1 MGSSTQKLVGGLV
14 GAVVIGVVILVALSV
29 LISGASV
36 FFAGIGSGNG
46 CAGTASISSTA
57 TPPTCIPPSG
67 SAVAVVQLAL
77 EMAAH
82 LHLHPACNGV
92 ASYPKCYD
100 TWYDAGFPQAV
111 LAYGQRFWPG
121 SSAWHNGTFQCV
133 SYVLGAYSQVNP
145 LPSSGNAIDFW
156 GLYQNRPGWLE
167 IPAQRSLPTPGD
179 IIVWHHA
186 PDGHVAIVTAV
197 VPPTGRK
204 DGMVTFGQAD
214 APTALDVMPLHP
226 DLSVSTWPGYT
237 VLGYI
242 RPLSPVAVSSSAQ
255 AFVSLAAQ
263 DALAAGISPTL
274 YVRQINAESGF
285 NPKAL
290 SPAGAEGIAQFLPAT
305 AQALGVDPWDPVA
318 ALHAAARLMAS
329 YVSRYGED
337 YTKALAA
344 YNAGPPT
351 LNAALTSCGTH
362 WLGCMPAETQ
372 HYVHLIMQS

>member
-1 MGSSTQKLVGGLV
+1 MGSSTPKLLGGLV
-14 GAVVIGVVILVALSV
+14 GVIVLGVLVLMVMVVLL
-29 LISGASV
+29 SGALALLSST
-36 FFAGIGSGNG
+36 GSGTG
-46 CAGTASISSTA
+46 CATSRATSSGCV
-57 TPPTCIPPSG
+57 PPTG
-67 SAVAVVQLAL
+67 SAAAVVQLAL
-77 EMAAH
+77 QMAAH
-82 LHLHPACNGV
+82 LYVNPACNGV
-92 ASYPKCYD
+92 ASYPTCYD

-121 SSAWHNGTFQCV
+121 SFAWHNGTFQCV
-133 SYVLGAYSQVNP
+133 SFVLGAYSQVNP
-145 LPSSGNAIDFW
+145 LPASGNASDFW

-167 IPAQRSLPTPGD
+167 IAAQRSLPNPGD

-242 RPLSPVAVSSSAQ
+242 RPLSALSAVSASN
-255 AFVSLAAQ
+255 AFVTLAAQ

-274 YVRQINAESGF
+274 YVRQINAESSF

-290 SPAGAEGIAQFLPAT
+290 SPAGAEGIAQLLPAT
-305 AQALGVDPWDPVA
+305 AAALRVNPWDPVA
-318 ALHAAARLMAS
+318 SLRAAARLMAS
-329 YVSRYGED
+329 YVSRYGGD
-337 YTKALAA
+337 YAKALAA

-351 LNAALTSCGTH
+351 LEAALTSCGAA

-372 HYVHLIMQS
+372 HYVHLVMQS

>member
-1 MGSSTQKLVGGLV
+1 MGSSTPKLLGGLV
-14 GAVVIGVVILVALSV
+14 GVIVLGVLILMVMVVLLSGALALLSV
-29 LISGASV
+29 TSSGT
-36 FFAGIGSGNG
+36 G
-46 CAGTASISSTA
+46 CATSRATSSGCV
-57 TPPTCIPPSG
+57 PPTG
-67 SAVAVVQLAL
+67 SAAAVVQLAL
-77 EMAAH
+77 QMASH
-82 LHLHPACNGV
+82 LYVNPACNGV
-92 ASYPKCYD
+92 ASYPTCYD

-121 SSAWHNGTFQCV
+121 SFAWHNGTFQCV

-145 LPSSGNAIDFW
+145 LPASGNAIDFW
-156 GLYQNRPGWLE
+156 GLYQHRPGWLE
-167 IPAQRSLPTPGD
+167 IAAQRSPPEPGD

-186 PDGHVAIVTAV
+186 PDGHLAIVTAV
-197 VPPTGRK
+197 MPPTGRK
-204 DGMVTFGQAD
+204 DGMITFGQAD

-242 RPLSPVAVSSSAQ
+242 RPLSPVAASSSAQ

-318 ALHAAARLMAS
+318 ALRAAARLMAS
-329 YVSRYGED
+329 YVSGYGGE
-337 YTKALAA
+337 YAKALAA
-344 YNAGPPT
+344 YNAGSPT
-351 LNAALTSCGTH
+351 LDAALTSCGAH

-372 HYVHLIMQS
+372 HYVHLILQS

>member
-1 MGSSTQKLVGGLV
+1 MS
-14 GAVVIGVVILVALSV
+14 
-29 LISGASV
+29 
-36 FFAGIGSGNG
+36 
-46 CAGTASISSTA
+46 SSTA
-57 TPPTCIPPSG
+57 KLLGGFIGVIGLGILALMVMVVLLSGALVLLSGTSSGTECTTSRATSSGCVPPTG
-67 SAVAVVQLAL
+67 SAAAVVQLAL
-77 EMAAH
+77 QMASH
-82 LHLHPACNGV
+82 LYMNPACHGV
-92 ASYPKCYD
+92 ASYPNCYD

-121 SSAWHNGTFQCV
+121 SIDWHNGTFQCV

-145 LPSSGNAIDFW
+145 LPASGNAIDFW
-156 GLYQNRPGWLE
+156 GLYQNRAGWLE
-167 IPAQRSLPTPGD
+167 IPVQRRLPNPGD
-179 IIVWHHA
+179 IIVWQHA

-197 VPPTGRK
+197 VPPTAK
-204 DGMVTFGQAD
+204 ADGMVTFGQAD
-214 APTALDVMPLHP
+214 APTALDVMPIHP

-242 RPLSPVAVSSSAQ
+242 RPLAVLSAVSASK
-255 AFVSLAAQ
+255 AFATLAAQ

-274 YVRQINAESGF
+274 YVRQINAESSF

-318 ALHAAARLMAS
+318 SLRAAARLMAS
-329 YVSRYGED
+329 YVRESGGD
-337 YTKALAA
+337 YARALAA

-351 LNAALTSCGTH
+351 LDAALTRCGAA

-372 HYVHLIMQS
+372 QYIHLIMQS

>member
-1 MGSSTQKLVGGLV
+1 MS
-14 GAVVIGVVILVALSV
+14 
-29 LISGASV
+29 
-36 FFAGIGSGNG
+36 
-46 CAGTASISSTA
+46 SSTA
-57 TPPTCIPPSG
+57 KLLGGFIGVIGLGILALMVMVVLLSGALALLSGTGSGTGCATSRATASACIPPTG
-67 SAVAVVQLAL
+67 SAAAVVQLAL
-77 EMAAH
+77 QMASH
-82 LHLHPACNGV
+82 LYMNPACHGV
-92 ASYPKCYD
+92 ASYPNCYD

-121 SSAWHNGTFQCV
+121 NFAWHNGTFQCV

-145 LPSSGNAIDFW
+145 LPASGNAIDFW

-167 IPAQRSLPTPGD
+167 IPVQRSLPNPGD
-179 IIVWHHA
+179 IIVWQHA

-197 VPPTGRK
+197 VPPTAK
-204 DGMVTFGQAD
+204 TDGMVTFGQAD
-214 APTALDVMPLHP
+214 APTALDVMPIHP

-242 RPLSPVAVSSSAQ
+242 RPLGILAASSKAS
-255 AFVSLAAQ
+255 AFVSLATQ

-274 YVRQINAESGF
+274 YVRQINAESSF

-318 ALHAAARLMAS
+318 SLRAAARLMAS
-329 YVSRYGED
+329 YVRESGGD
-337 YTKALAA
+337 YARALAA

-351 LNAALTSCGTH
+351 LDAALASCGAA

-372 HYVHLIMQS
+372 QYIHLIMQS

>member
-1 MGSSTQKLVGGLV
+1 MSGSTPKLLGGLV
-14 GAVVIGVVILVALSV
+14 GVIVLGILALMVMVVLL
-29 LISGASV
+29 SGALALLS
-36 FFAGIGSGNG
+36 GTGSGNG
-46 CAGTASISSTA
+46 CATSRATASGCV
-57 TPPTCIPPSG
+57 PPMG
-67 SAVAVVQLAL
+67 SAVAVVQLAMA
-77 EMAAH
+77 MAAH
-82 LHLHPACNGV
+82 LYMNPACHGV
-92 ASYPKCYD
+92 ASYPNCYD

-121 SSAWHNGTFQCV
+121 SFAWHNGTFQCV

-145 LPSSGNAIDFW
+145 LPAGGNAIDFW

-167 IPAQRSLPTPGD
+167 IPAQRSLPNPGD

-186 PDGHVAIVTAV
+186 PDGHVAIVTGV
-197 VPPTGRK
+197 VPPTGKK
-204 DGMVTFGQAD
+204 DGMITFGQAD

-242 RPLSPVAVSSSAQ
+242 RPLSPVAASTSLQ

-290 SPAGAEGIAQFLPAT
+290 SPVGAEGIAQFLPAT
-305 AQALGVDPWDPVA
+305 ASALGVDPWDPVA
-318 ALHAAARLMAS
+318 ALRAAARLMAS
-329 YVSRYGED
+329 YVSRYGGE
-337 YTKALAA
+337 YAKALAA

-351 LNAALTSCGTH
+351 LEAALTNCGAH
-362 WLGCMPAETQ
+362 WLVCMPSETQ

>member
-1 MGSSTQKLVGGLV
+1 MS
-14 GAVVIGVVILVALSV
+14 
-29 LISGASV
+29 
-36 FFAGIGSGNG
+36 
-46 CAGTASISSTA
+46 SSTA
-57 TPPTCIPPSG
+57 KLLGGFIGVIVLGILALMVMVVLLSGALALLSGTGSGTGCATSRATASACIPPTG
-67 SAVAVVQLAL
+67 SAAAVVQLAL
-77 EMAAH
+77 QMASH
-82 LHLHPACNGV
+82 LYMNPACHGV
-92 ASYPKCYD
+92 ASYPNCYD

-121 SSAWHNGTFQCV
+121 NFAWHNGTFQCV

-145 LPSSGNAIDFW
+145 LPASGNAIDFW
-156 GLYQNRPGWLE
+156 GLYQNRAGWLE
-167 IPAQRSLPTPGD
+167 IPVQRRLPNPGD
-179 IIVWHHA
+179 IIVWQHA

-197 VPPTGRK
+197 VPPTGRQ

-214 APTALDVMPLHP
+214 APTALDVMPIHP

-242 RPLSPVAVSSSAQ
+242 RPLGILAASSKAS
-255 AFVSLAAQ
+255 AFVSLATQ

-274 YVRQINAESGF
+274 YVRQINAESSF

-318 ALHAAARLMAS
+318 SLRAAARLMAS
-329 YVSRYGED
+329 YVRESGGD
-337 YTKALAA
+337 YARALAA

-351 LNAALTSCGTH
+351 LDAALTRCGAA

-372 HYVHLIMQS
+372 QYIHLIMQS